1 MAIVE
6 YEKKGHVAIITIN
19 RPEKLNALS
28 WEVHR
33 GLRDAMLDY
42 WKDDN
47 LRAAILT
54 GAGDRAFSAG
64 NDLGNM
70 GDVIGISGDRPKAPV
85 ERVTAY
91 HFADTLYKPFIAAIH
106 GWCLGGGLEM
116 ALTCDIRITAD
127 NAKFGLPEM
136 WRGILPGTGMQLA
149 PRAIPRAIAAEMVIM
164 GRNIDAQRA
173 YEIGLVNA
181 VVSRAKL
188 MPTAMEWA
196 EAVCEAAPL
205 AVKASKENMNR
216 SAHLSLD
223 DALEMQGSIRARTIS
238 GSEDQKEGVKAF
250 LEKRKPDWKG
260 R

>member
-6 YEKKGHVAIITIN
+6 YEKKGHIAFITMN

-33 GLRDAMLDY
+33 GLHDAMLDY

-47 LRAAILT
+47 LRCAILS
-54 GAGDRAFSAG
+54 GNGERAFCAG
-64 NDLGNM
+64 NDLGNV
-70 GDVIGISGDRPKAPV
+70 GSGLGIGSGPKAPAD
-85 ERVTAY
+85 RVSAY

-106 GWCLGGGLEM
+106 GWCLGGGLEV
-116 ALTCDIRITAD
+116 ALTCDIRIAAED
-127 NAKFGLPEM
+127 AKFGLPEM
-136 WRGILPGTGMQLA
+136 WRGILPGTGMQLT
-149 PRAIPRAIAAEMVIM
+149 PRAIPRAVAAEIVIM

-173 YEIGLVNA
+173 YQVGLVNA
-181 VVSRAKL
+181 VVPRAKL
-188 MPTAMEWA
+188 MSTAIEWA

-223 DALEMQGSIRARTIS
+223 DSLAMQGSISARTIS

-250 LEKRKPDWKG
+250 LEKRKPVWKG